1 MPEFA
6 SPLRYPGGK
15 AGLSGF
21 LSEVIRLNGL
31 ADGVYAEPY
40 AGGAGAALQLL
51 FSERVSR
58 ILINDIDKRL
68 FAFWQAVLTRHERF
82 LGLLEETPVTIE
94 EWHRHRETYLNPAR
108 HSVVDLGFATFFL
121 NRCNHSGILPTGGPI
136 GGFGQAGKW
145 KLDARFNRKELR
157 RRIEKI
163 IAYRERIEV
172 FNQDAVVFLKQV
184 VGPRSRK
191 GPLLVYLD
199 PPYYTKGHELYLS
212 AYEHEDHVKLAKFMC
227 RNFPYKW
234 LMTYDNVPQIR
245 KIYAAFP
252 RIPFSLSYT
261 AYDRRVGQ
269 ELLIQNGELTIPRAR
284 LGIVA

>member
-15 AGLSGF
+15 GGLSGF
-21 LSEVIRLNGL
+21 LSEVIRLNCL
-31 ADGVYAEPY
+31 ADGIYAEPY

-58 ILINDIDKRL
+58 ILINDIDRCV
-68 FAFWQAVLTRHERF
+68 FAFWKAVLTRPKRF
-82 LGLLEETPVTIE
+82 LELLEDTPVTIE
-94 EWHRHRETYLNPAR
+94 EWHRQRETYLKPAR

-121 NRCNHSGILPTGGPI
+121 NRCNRSGILPTGGPI
-136 GGFGQAGKW
+136 GGHNQAGKW

-163 IAYRERIEV
+163 TSYRDRIEV
-172 FNQDAVVFLKQV
+172 FNQDAIVFLKKV
-184 VGPRSRK
+184 VGPRSVKRSM
-191 GPLLVYLD
+191 LVYLD
-199 PPYYTKGHELYLS
+199 PPYYAKGQELYLS
-212 AYEHEDHVKLAKFMC
+212 AYEHEDHLELAKFMS
-227 RNFPYKW
+227 RKFPYKW

-245 KIYAAFP
+245 KMYAAFA

-269 ELLIQNGELTIPRAR
+269 ELLIHNGKLVIARAC

>member
-15 AGLSGF
+15 GRLSSF
-21 LSEVIRLNGL
+21 LSEVITLNGL
-31 ADGVYAEPY
+31 ADAIYAEPY

-58 ILINDIDKRL
+58 ILINDIDKCV

-82 LGLLEETPVTIE
+82 LGLLEDTPVTIE
-94 EWHRHRETYLNPAR
+94 EWHRQRETYLKPSR

-121 NRCNHSGILPTGGPI
+121 NRCNRSGILPTGGPI
-136 GGFGQAGKW
+136 GGFDQAGKW

-157 RRIEKI
+157 RRIEKLLS
-163 IAYRERIEV
+163 YRERIEV
-172 FNQDAVVFLKQV
+172 FNQDALVFLKQV
-184 VGPRSRK
+184 VEPRSRK
-191 GPLLVYLD
+191 RPLLVYLD
-199 PPYYTKGHELYLS
+199 PPYYAKGQELYLS
-212 AYEHEDHVKLAKFMC
+212 AYEHEDHVKLAKFMS
-227 RNFPYKW
+227 RNFAYKW

-269 ELLIQNGELTIPRAR
+269 ELLIHNGELTIPKAW

>member
-31 ADGVYAEPY
+31 ADGAYAEPY

-58 ILINDIDKRL
+58 ILINDIDRCV
-68 FAFWQAVLTRHERF
+68 FAVWRAVLTRHERF
-82 LGLLEETPVTIE
+82 LQLLDETPLTID
-94 EWHRHRETYLNPAR
+94 EWHRQRHIYLKPAR
-108 HSVVDLGFATFFL
+108 HSTVELGFATFFL
-121 NRCNHSGILPTGGPI
+121 NRCNRSGILPTGGPI
-136 GGFGQAGKW
+136 GGYSQAGKW

-163 IAYRERIEV
+163 ISYRERIEA
-172 FNQDAVVFLKQV
+172 FNLDALVFLKEV
-184 VGPRSRK
+184 VGPGSRNR
-191 GPLLVYLD
+191 PLLAYLD
-199 PPYYTKGHELYLS
+199 PPYYAKGQQLYLS
-212 AYEHEDHVKLAKFMC
+212 AYKHVDHVKLAEFM
-227 RNFPYKW
+227 RRTLPYRW

-252 RIPFSLSYT
+252 RIPFNLSYT
-261 AYDRRVGQ
+261 AYGRRAGQ
-269 ELLIQNGELTIPRAR
+269 ELLIHNGQLTIPRAW

>member
-21 LSEVIRLNGL
+21 LTEVIRLNGL

-40 AGGAGAALQLL
+40 GGGAGAALQLL
-51 FSERVSR
+51 FSERVSH
-58 ILINDIDKRL
+58 ILINDIDRCV

-82 LGLLEETPVTIE
+82 LGLLEDTPVTIE
-94 EWHRHRETYLNPAR
+94 QWHRHRETYLKPAR

-121 NRCNHSGILPTGGPI
+121 NRCNRSGILPTGGPI
-136 GGFGQAGKW
+136 GGYDQAGKW

-163 IAYRERIEV
+163 VSYRERIEV

-184 VGPRSRK
+184 VGPRSGKR
-191 GPLLVYLD
+191 PLLVYLD
-199 PPYYTKGHELYLS
+199 PPYYAKGHELYLS

-269 ELLIQNGELTIPRAR
+269 ELLIHNGELTIPKAW